1 MTGSTLEVA
10 PHPAAADSCAPAG
23 GRTARGRTAP
33 GAPIPAPRR
42 NRAPVTRRPPQCRAP
57 LPDGHPAPS
66 AEPRLLSCPSSRPP
80 GELAAYRCGRT
91 STPPLSLAGPPRG
104 SPDPTGRAAH
114 LRAAGTALG
123 GVGRGRGGA
132 DAKGGERRPG
142 AAVSREGGAAGREGR
157 KGEERRAVRA
167 ALEPGARHGRNG
179 PSVPRHGG
187 DRR

>member
-1 MTGSTLEVA
+1 MKSPLTPRQLTAVPLR
-10 PHPAAADSCAPAG
+10 AG
-23 GRTARGRTAP
+23 GRREGAQRQAP
-33 GAPIPAPRR
+33 PFPPLAGTGLPSRAAHLSAGLRSPMGTQRR
-42 NRAPVTRRPPQCRAP
+42 
-57 LPDGHPAPS
+57 APS
-66 AEPRLLSCPSSRPP
+66 AEPRPLSCPSSRPP
-80 GELAAYRCGRT
+80 GELAAYRCGRAP
-91 STPPLSLAGPPRG
+91 TPPLSLAGPLRG
-104 SPDPTGRAAH
+104 SPDPRGRAAH

-123 GVGRGRGGA
+123 GEGRGRGGA